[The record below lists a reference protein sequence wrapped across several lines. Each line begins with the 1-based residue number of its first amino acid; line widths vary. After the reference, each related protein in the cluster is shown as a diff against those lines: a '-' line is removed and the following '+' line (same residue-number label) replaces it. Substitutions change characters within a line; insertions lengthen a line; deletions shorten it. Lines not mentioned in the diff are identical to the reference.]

1 MPLKFEAGNYCY
13 IKLSG
18 FCISLIPLKM
28 PLKIVAGKAYT
39 VRVSKFCINLIPLK
53 CHHP

>member
-1 MPLKFEAGNYCY
+1 MPLKIVAGNSCC
-13 IKLSG
+13 IWLSRFG
-18 FCISLIPLKM
+18 IRLIPLKM